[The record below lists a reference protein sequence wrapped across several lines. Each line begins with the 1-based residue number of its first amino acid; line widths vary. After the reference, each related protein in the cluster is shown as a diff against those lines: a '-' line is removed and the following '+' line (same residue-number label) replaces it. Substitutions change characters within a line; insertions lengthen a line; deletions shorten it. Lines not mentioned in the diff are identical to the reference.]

1 MSKLSRQIADAER
14 QVEQVQAMLDQA
26 QRALETAAR
35 ADAAVN
41 RAKRPAAWGATV
53 IAGTAATIVIV
64 RLVMRQRQGAKSS

>member
-1 MSKLSRQIADAER
+1 MSKLSRQIAEAER

-41 RAKRPAAWGATV
+41 RAKRPAAWVATA
-53 IAGTAATIVIV
+53 IAGTAAIVVIV
-64 RLVMRQRQGAKSS
+64 RLVARRRQGAQSP